1 MEIVRFGVGFR
12 RPEGPRGSRNVTG
25 RVIFSDPRG
34 VIMELAFGR
43 QGAILP
49 YANPSVTWFIVI
61 EGGGFVRVGDEQS
74 RVAAGEAVLWPPDLL
89 HTAWTDQSQM
99 RAIVVE
105 FASEDLELRGLLE
118 GHGLAMDEALPA
130 PPITPAS
137 PSPAGPSGRLTEGGT
152 VRYDPREGEPL

>member
-34 VIMELAFGR
+34 VISELAFGR
-43 QGAILP
+43 LGAIQP
-49 YANPSVTWFIVI
+49 YANPSVTWFVVI
-61 EGGGFVRVGDEQS
+61 EGGGFVRVGDEQA
-74 RVAAGEAVLWPPDLL
+74 RVAAGEAVLMPPNLL
-89 HTAWTDQSQM
+89 HAAWTEQSQM

-105 FASEDLELRGLLE
+105 FASEDPELRLILE
-118 GHGLAMDEALPA
+118 GRGMELDETPAA

-137 PSPAGPSGRLTEGGT
+137 PGAAPATGRLAEGGT

>member
-43 QGAILP
+43 LGAIQP
-49 YANPSVTWFIVI
+49 YANPSVTWFVVI

-89 HTAWTDQSQM
+89 HAAWTEQSQM
-99 RAIVVE
+99 RAIVE
-105 FASEDLELRGLLE
+105 GRGPELD
-118 GHGLAMDEALPA
+118 HSLPP

-137 PSPAGPSGRLTEGGT
+137 PGTPAGRLVEGGT

>member
-1 MEIVRFGVGFR
+1 MEIVRFGVGYR

-34 VIMELAFGR
+34 TISELAFGR
-43 QGAILP
+43 LGAIQP
-49 YANPSVTWFIVI
+49 YAMPSVTWFVVI

-89 HTAWTDQSQM
+89 HAAWTEQSQM

-105 FASEDLELRGLLE
+105 FASDDPELRAIVEGRGLELDHSPGSP
-118 GHGLAMDEALPA
+118 PA
-130 PPITPAS
+130 PEGA
-137 PSPAGPSGRLTEGGT
+137 SGRLVGGGSI
-152 VRYDPREGEPL
+152 RYDPREGEPL